1 MEMCWR
7 SAAAASARGARQWR
21 CAGEEQLRQAQGALA
36 NGDVLAKTSGGQR
49 KGRSPMEMCWRGAA
63 VASARGVRPWR
74 CAGKEQVRQVQG
86 ALANGDVLAKRTCG
100 KLHIFALVYILF
112 MWSRYMSIYIYFC
125 SLFYTCLGL
134 LSIFFMH
141 VSDIYV
147 YVLIRLLNSLGRFGA
162 CRGCVECL
170 QYIYI
175 YISSASTQPTSPFG
189 CVFVCTRVH
198 NRDTYLSIHISAL
211 FYILFA

>member
-1 MEMCWR
+1 MEICWQR
-7 SAAAASARGARQWR
+7 AGAASARGARQWR

-36 NGDVLAKTSGGQR
+36 NGDGLARQL
-49 KGRSPMEMCWRGAA
+49 
-63 VASARGVRPWR
+63 
-74 CAGKEQVRQVQG
+74 RQVQE

-112 MWSRYMSIYIYFC
+112 VWSRYIFIYIYFC

-189 CVFVCTRVH
+189 CVFVCTRLH

-211 FYILFA
+211 FYI